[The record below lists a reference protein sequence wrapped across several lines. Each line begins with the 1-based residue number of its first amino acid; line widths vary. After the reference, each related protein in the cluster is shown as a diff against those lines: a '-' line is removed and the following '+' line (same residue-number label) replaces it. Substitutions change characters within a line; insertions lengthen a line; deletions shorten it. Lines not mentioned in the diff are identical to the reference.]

1 MPVERLG
8 GDAERAIG
16 SVLAQETPFPF
27 ELIVVSATPL
37 SALSKTGVR
46 NVVEVN
52 RNPATRRNRAVS
64 EACGEIL
71 AFIDDDAMADPQSML
86 NGFNVDVLLDL
97 LAQRVAEKMRSQFDP
112 ALAGCGIVPRLLSVE
127 QAAIR
132 IGRSKEAVQHMV
144 ASRKLPTVRDGRRV
158 FLDIEDLDRWIEA
171 NKEPARD

>member
-1 MPVERLG
+1 
-8 GDAERAIG
+8 
-16 SVLAQETPFPF
+16 
-27 ELIVVSATPL
+27 
-37 SALSKTGVR
+37 
-46 NVVEVN
+46 
-52 RNPATRRNRAVS
+52 
-64 EACGEIL
+64 
-71 AFIDDDAMADPQSML
+71 ML

-97 LAQRVAEKMRSQFDP
+97 LAQRVAEKMRAQFDP
-112 ALAGCGIVPRLLSVE
+112 ASAGCGIVPRLLSVE